1 MEFYRGRT
9 RVKLGARFAG
19 APGVIRHYFTSA
31 LRNLAAN
38 RIQSIIAIAGLS
50 IGIAAALLISL
61 LIRSQLT
68 FDHFIPGYDRLY
80 VAMNV
85 PIFDPATAA
94 KAARAGIT
102 PIHTPADFRTAPVAR
117 LNIPELDATYLPSD
131 SRVFHRGQVTARED
145 IFWADSHAFTV
156 LPFPILYGDLTK
168 AMDRPD
174 GIVLTQKMAWKY
186 FGRENVVGQTIDL
199 DDRPMT
205 VMAVLKDQQSS
216 TSFDASFAS
225 ALSPASIQTGEIEM
239 QKTWDVRTGSHS
251 AGMTYVRLKPSASFD
266 EVMRKFPTLL
276 PLLWNPNNAKRMS
289 FELIRNDRIKLLRD
303 FNPALD
309 LLNVMALAGF
319 LVLFI
324 ACTNFVNL
332 LTARAARRSIE
343 VGMRKVCGAGRGA
356 LILQFLGETFV
367 TVFAATIIAVAITE
381 WLLPSFNALSKANA
395 SFDYWQDP
403 LLLAWMMLGAIVL
416 TLLAGAYPAFVL
428 SGFRPAQVL
437 KGWTA
442 KIQGGNFIRNILV
455 VIQFVIFMTMII
467 AAAIISQQRNFAVA
481 QAMRLDTDQMLLV
494 RTDDKTGCPV
504 VFKLEARIL
513 PGVGGVACSDYQ
525 FLGYGSNTNSSGIK
539 HNGEQLNAEFIWLEP
554 GIFSLYGIKPLAGS
568 LAGTSP
574 SGDWGAGDQ
583 GHFVLNQAAIRK
595 LGFPSAQEAIGLP
608 VTPDGMFDKATAGRV
623 VAVVPDFSFQ
633 PVNEL
638 IPPMRYN
645 LNPPPSPTYSAV
657 VSIKLS
663 GHKIPETLAA
673 IDEAWGRTVP
683 GKPIDRQFLDDRIQK
698 IYETYMDQA
707 RYLAIAAGVAVF
719 LACLGLLGLS
729 ISTAERRTKEIGVR
743 KAMGANSFNILNL
756 LLWQFVK
763 PILWATAFAWPI
775 GFYVMNNWLNG
786 WAYHVT
792 LGPLPFFAA
801 LVLAV
806 AIALLTVAAQALR
819 TARAV
824 PATALRYE

>member
-1 MEFYRGRT
+1 M
-9 RVKLGARFAG
+9 
-19 APGVIRHYFTSA
+19 IRHFFIAS

-38 RIQSIIAIAGLS
+38 RVQSAIAIAGLS
-50 IGIAAALLISL
+50 IGIAAALLIGL
-61 LIRSQLT
+61 FIRSQLT
-68 FDHFIPGYDRLY
+68 LDQFIPGYDRLY
-80 VAMNV
+80 VALNV

-94 KAARAGIT
+94 KAARAGIR
-102 PIHTPADFRTAPVAR
+102 PMHTPADFRTAPVAR

-145 IFWADSHAFTV
+145 MFWGDSHAFTV
-156 LPFPILYGDLTK
+156 LQLPALYGDLTK

-174 GIVLTQKMAWKY
+174 GIVLTRNTARKY
-186 FGRENVVGQTIDL
+186 FGRDDVVGQIINM

-205 VMAVLKDQQSS
+205 VMAVLKDQQGT
-216 TSFDASFAS
+216 TSFDGNFAS

-239 QKTWDVRTGSHS
+239 QKTRDVRTGSHS
-251 AGMTYVRLKPSASFD
+251 AGMTYVRLKPGAFFD
-266 EVMRKFPTLL
+266 EVARKFSTLP
-276 PLLWNPNNAKRMS
+276 PLLWNPDNAKRMS

-303 FNPALD
+303 FNSAVD
-309 LLNVMALAGF
+309 LLYILALVGV

-324 ACTNFVNL
+324 ASANFVNL

-343 VGMRKVCGAGRGA
+343 VGMRKVCGAGRSA

-381 WLLPSFNALSKANA
+381 WLLPSFNALSKASA
-395 SFDYWQDP
+395 SFVYWQDP
-403 LLLAWMMLGAIVL
+403 LLLACMMLGVIVL

-442 KIQGGNFIRNILV
+442 KIQGGNFIRNALV
-455 VIQFVIFMTMII
+455 AIQFVIFMTMII
-467 AAAIISQQRNFAVA
+467 AATVISQQRLFAVA

-494 RTDDKTGCPV
+494 RIFDKPGCPLA
-504 VFKLEARIL
+504 FKLEVRKL
-513 PGVGGVACSDYQ
+513 QGVRGASCSDYQ
-525 FLGYGSNTNSSGIK
+525 FLGYGSNNNSSGIT
-539 HNGEQLNAEFIWLEP
+539 HNGKQLDAEFIWLEP
-554 GIFSLYGIKPLAGS
+554 GMFSLYGIKPLAGS
-568 LAGTSP
+568 LTGASP
-574 SGDWGAGDQ
+574 AGDWSAGDQ

-595 LGFPSAQEAIGLP
+595 LGFSSPQDAIGLP

-623 VAVVPDFSFQ
+623 VAVVPDVSFQ
-633 PVNEL
+633 PVDQL
-638 IPPMRYN
+638 IPPMRYT
-645 LNPPPSPTYSAV
+645 LNPPASPTYSAI

-663 GHKIPETLAA
+663 GHQIPATLAA

-683 GKPIDRQFLDDRIQK
+683 GTPIDRQFLDDRIQK

-707 RYLAIAAGVAVF
+707 RYLAIAAGIAVF

-729 ISTAERRTKEIGVR
+729 IATADRRIKEIGVR
-743 KAMGANSFNILNL
+743 KAMGADSFNILNL
-756 LLWQFVK
+756 LLWQFVQ
-763 PILWATAFAWPI
+763 PILWATVFAWPI

-786 WAYHVT
+786 WAYHVV
-792 LGPLPFFAA
+792 LGPLPFLAA
-801 LVLAV
+801 LASAI